1 VIGMQTAGSMATGS
15 MVRIVDRGS
24 DPGATLRSMEAD
36 FPGRSALVTGG
47 GTGLGRAIAVAFSAR
62 GASVLITG
70 RREAPL
76 RETAE
81 LLRERGTEAIW
92 MAGDVS
98 IASHVESWVRT
109 ALERF
114 GSLDFACNNAATEGA
129 GGPIAGEAEEDFDR
143 TVAVNLRGTWLCMKY
158 EMRAMHQGGRGAIVN
173 MSSLNADRSSA
184 GYAAYCATKA
194 AVESL
199 TRTATLEGAPH
210 GIRVNALR
218 AGAFATDMLDRA
230 HSPQEMEELASEIP
244 LGRIGDPSEAAAF
257 VTWLCSD
264 AASYVTGQSL
274 TIDGGLSAS

>member
-1 VIGMQTAGSMATGS
+1 
-15 MVRIVDRGS
+15 
-24 DPGATLRSMEAD
+24 MEAD
-36 FPGRSALVTGG
+36 FSGRSALVTGG
-47 GTGLGRAIAVAFSAR
+47 GTGLGRAIAEAFAAR
-62 GASVLITG
+62 GANLLITG

-76 RETAE
+76 RATAE
-81 LLRERGTEAIW
+81 LLHERGTEAIW

-98 IASHVESWVRT
+98 IPSDVESWVRT
-109 ALERF
+109 ALDRF
-114 GSLDFACNNAATEGA
+114 GRLDLACNNAATEGA
-129 GGPIAGEAEEDFDR
+129 GGSIAEETEADFDR
-143 TVAVNLRGTWLCMKY
+143 AVAVNLRGTWLCMKY
-158 EMRAMHQGGRGAIVN
+158 EMRAMRQGGRGAIVN
-173 MSSLNADRSSA
+173 MSSLNAERSAA

-199 TRTATLEGAPH
+199 TRTAALEGAAD

-218 AGAFATDMLDRA
+218 AGAFATEMLERA

-274 TIDGGLSAS
+274 TIDGGLTAS